1 MLLGT
6 KEQLLGQDRRIILGI
21 EHLLQNQLGSAIGIG
36 DVEGKILP
44 DRHGFGTA
52 VNRGG
57 GAEHKVLYLIFFHFF
72 IFFKKT
78 LDFFLESDIITMLLT
93 GNNKKQHKTVQCGM
107 V

>member
-1 MLLGT
+1 MNVG
-6 KEQLLGQDRRIILGI
+6 

-72 IFFKKT
+72 QQK
-78 LDFFLESDIITMLLT
+78 ESTGEIIVVILQGLLNRFPN
-93 GNNKKQHKTVQCGM
+93 GL
-107 V
+107 